1 MRPRRR
7 CWSWGRKWGAWVDRP
22 PERTTQSR
30 SRRVLALEMA
40 MVSRSINSARV
51 FCAQGCACWNA
62 SKT

>member
-1 MRPRRR
+1 M
-7 CWSWGRKWGAWVDRP
+7 DRP

-40 MVSRSINSARV
+40 MVSRSTNSARV
-51 FCAQGCACWNA
+51 SCAQGCACWKA